1 MHDKVSFDLN
11 AIPIDLDPIN
21 IDLNEIIF
29 QEGEQSM
36 QDALDKPFVGQYFL
50 SEEEAFAFY
59 QNFAKKMDSQSNT
72 EGKQKP
78 KVVDYSKI
86 QRNWTSSRCG
96 CKAYMQ
102 ITYRRENEAFSEE
115 WQVTILNL
123 EHNHELLSTDEVRFL
138 PSYRS
143 ITTEDEK
150 RILFLKEGG
159 LSIRQIMRVMELEKN
174 VSHGQLPFLS
184 KDVRNFLS
192 KVHEK
197 YSHNDAKD
205 LLEYC
210 MKSKIE
216 NSNFQYAFIRDD
228 ENKLE
233 HIFWSPPQCFEWYKK
248 YGDVVAFDTTY
259 KVNSYDMP
267 FGIFVG
273 IDNNGRTILFGCALL
288 RNETTKTFRWLM
300 EDCFDIPVVYLLSR
314 WSRKEVTL
322 PQEVFENSTSKNNDE
337 V

>member
-72 EGKQKP
+72 E
-78 KVVDYSKI
+78 
-86 QRNWTSSRCG
+86 
-96 CKAYMQ
+96 
-102 ITYRRENEAFSEE
+102 
-115 WQVTILNL
+115 
-123 EHNHELLSTDEVRFL
+123 EHNHELLSTNEVRFL

-210 MKSKIE
+210 MKSILC
-216 NSNFQYAFIRDD
+216 R
-228 ENKLE
+228 
-233 HIFWSPPQCFEWYKK
+233 HILSVFLHK
-248 YGDVVAFDTTY
+248 
-259 KVNSYDMP
+259 
-267 FGIFVG
+267 
-273 IDNNGRTILFGCALL
+273 
-288 RNETTKTFRWLM
+288 
-300 EDCFDIPVVYLLSR
+300 DCFDIPVAYLLSR

-337 V
+337 VQIEVINMVQRPPKSKTKGRPKQRMKGGIELAKNVYSCSLCNGVGHNISTCPKKEELVSKSDGISRRVAKKKKLCWKTKI